1 VAALSDAGEFV
12 TQVAVG
18 SRHMFSL
25 SREGRVFSWGNG
37 EYGRCGNGKK
47 KQLLPEP
54 VALLEDKRVVQ
65 VASGHQHGLAVTAEG
80 GVWVWGKNDAGQ
92 LGVGG
97 SVLMDLN
104 TMEEFPLLLE
114 VEAERKHE
122 WDGQVAAVAAG
133 GNHSLAMMRDGR
145 VFQWGQRTFLQPQAV
160 EFGYLKPADD
170 GEAEETG
177 TKRGKEGSIPLRAVQ
192 VSWGL
197 AAAAVRGIRQVWPCF
212 RVAPPRSSAACSP
225 PLPVLAAGGR
235 RRGRL
240 WRGGQARAPVH
251 VGQEP
256 QHGHARAQHL
266 RGGLA
271 PACARGCAAR
281 HAPRLRQLRQ
291 QARGGHHRFGARQA
305 VMSEHANDGDATAC
319 AGLHDGCGRG
329 MLAC

>member
-1 VAALSDAGEFV
+1 V
-12 TQVAVG
+12 T
-18 SRHMFSL
+18 
-25 SREGRVFSWGNG
+25 
-37 EYGRCGNGKK
+37 
-47 KQLLPEP
+47 
-54 VALLEDKRVVQ
+54 D
-65 VASGHQHGLAVTAEG
+65 EG

-114 VEAERKHE
+114 VEAERRHE

-192 VSWGL
+192 VSGAL
-197 AAAAVRGIRQVWPCF
+197 AAAAARSPRQAWPCARDIS
-212 RVAPPRSSAACSP
+212 RVLPPVP
-225 PLPVLAAGGR
+225 PWFFAGGR

-291 QARGGHHRFGARQA
+291 QARGGYHRLGARQA
-305 VMSEHANDGDATAC
+305 VKNADTN
-319 AGLHDGCGRG
+319 GLVPARARG
-329 MLAC
+329 WT